1 MLSAL
6 AFYVITV
13 IVKLLGDDE
22 ITQATAYSMLMLPSI
37 LLVFYPMCFGIQN
50 DQDAKIVEIIFGIP
64 NYSYKVWLLR
74 LIISYVICF
83 VITCFLALLTDL
95 AIVSVPPMGL
105 TLQAMVPALFIGT
118 LSFML
123 STMIK
128 NGNGTSVVII
138 IIGLLFS
145 MIQGAI
151 GDSQWNIFLNPY
163 DVPIDKNPQIFFN
176 TVFHCRMN
184 MLIASVLFIIFGLNN
199 TRTKKKNTPPPAAA
213 GGGGGGFFITH
224 APRVY
229 PPTLANKPS
238 YKSNLQLTC
247 NRYSPAFLSFS
258 LSLL

>member
-6 AFYVITV
+6 VFFVITV
-13 IVKLLGDDE
+13 VVQLLGDNE

-74 LIISYVICF
+74 LLIAYIICF
-83 VITCFLALLTDL
+83 VITFVLALLTDL
-95 AIVSVPPMGL
+95 AIVSVPPMNL

-138 IIGLLFS
+138 IIGLLLF
-145 MIQGAI
+145 MVKDAI
-151 GDSQWNIFLNPY
+151 GVSQWNIFLNPY
-163 DVPIDKNPQIFFN
+163 DVPLDKNPQIFFN
-176 TVFHCRMN
+176 AVFHCRVN
-184 MLIASVLFIIFGLNN
+184 MLIASTLFIIFGLNT
-199 TRTKKKNTPPPAAA
+199 TRNREK
-213 GGGGGGFFITH
+213 FI
-224 APRVY
+224 
-229 PPTLANKPS
+229 
-238 YKSNLQLTC
+238 
-247 NRYSPAFLSFS
+247 
-258 LSLL
+258 